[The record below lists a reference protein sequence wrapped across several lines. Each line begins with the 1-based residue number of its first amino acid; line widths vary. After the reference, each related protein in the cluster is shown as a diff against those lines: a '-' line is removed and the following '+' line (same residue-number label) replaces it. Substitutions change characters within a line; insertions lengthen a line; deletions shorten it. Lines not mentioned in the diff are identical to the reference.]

1 MPNLNPNST
10 NYVHSSEPNTNDLT
24 MAMDYT
30 SDGKPAVRVLS
41 NIQGDITIDG
51 DVNIPGIV
59 TVTNTDDDPLFTHT
73 HLYDEN
79 ENQYTASNPFTI
91 DGTVTALQ
99 GTDPW
104 TVDGTVELGATSLSA
119 LENINATVS
128 GTVSVDNFPATQTV
142 DGTVTIQDG
151 GGSITVDGTV
161 SVVPTALPSQFTA
174 IDNYDDKGN
183 NQGWEFQDDWIPL
196 FGLRVKP
203 GSGTEF
209 HLLDFSI
216 TLNGGTSV
224 VAGYRWHMNPTLD
237 AAYTWVDLK
246 STGIQYVKFDDIDGT
261 PNEITS
267 DTMVHSRT
275 LVGKSTSL
283 ELTPE
288 MKQFPFTDGGI
299 EMFLEIRRLDG
310 GATQDLFYHLTMG
323 ID

>member
-30 SDGKPAVRVLS
+30 SEGKPAVRVLS

-79 ENQYTASNPFTI
+79 EDEYTASNPLTI
-91 DGTVTALQ
+91 
-99 GTDPW
+99 
-104 TVDGTVELGATSLSA
+104 
-119 LENINATVS
+119 
-128 GTVSVDNFPATQTV
+128 